1 MQASQAARIF
11 HDWAYGEG
19 LVADGSAAHNLSS
32 PADFA
37 LITNVSDSGKM
48 LLRARQIQAVS
59 FNDAANEIIVFT
71 KRAAPSTKKQIA
83 ALPKA
88 IDDVSIKYRQGL
100 QNPIGSAVSAP
111 FGGPA
116 YTIRTAAGANFYTCG
131 SSISVGNFRDAGTL
145 CCLVRDQAGTL
156 YGMSNNHVSGSCS
169 HAGIGLPILAPGI
182 FDVAPGGLAPFTIGF
197 HHAAL
202 PLIAGSA
209 DNVSAQANRDAAI
222 FRIHDPLK
230 VSSYQGDSYDT
241 PPTVAPLVPGIQV
254 EKVGR
259 TTGHTHGQV
268 ISQFYGAHP
277 IQYSVALYG
286 FSGVVSFEPA
296 FVIVGNSELF
306 SDNGDSGS
314 LITSVDSNGQRNAV
328 GIVVGGM
335 NDSSAPGGKITIA
348 LSLTS
353 ILTELAVDLVSSHNV

>member
-1 MQASQAARIF
+1 MQASQAAKIF

-19 LVADGSAAHNLSS
+19 LITAGSSAHNLSS
-32 PADFA
+32 DPELR
-37 LITNVSDSGKM
+37 LITNVSDVGKM

-59 FNDAANEIIVFT
+59 FNDAAKEIIVFT

-88 IDDVSIKYRQGL
+88 IDDVFIKYRQGL
-100 QNPIGSAVSAP
+100 QNPIGLAVSAP

-116 YTIRTAAGANFYTCG
+116 YTIRAVAGANLYTCG
-131 SSISVGNFRDAGTL
+131 SSISVGNFREAGTL
-145 CCLVRDQAGTL
+145 CCLVRDQSGTL

-222 FRIHDPLK
+222 FLIHDPLK

-241 PPTVAPLVPGIQV
+241 PTTVAPLVPGMQV

-268 ISQFYGAHP
+268 IGQFFGAHP
-277 IQYSVALYG
+277 IQYTAALYG

-296 FVIVGNSELF
+296 FVVVGSSELF
-306 SDNGDSGS
+306 SDRGDSGS
-314 LITSVDSNGQRNAV
+314 LITSVDSNGQRKAV

-335 NDSSAPGGKITIA
+335 DDRSAPGGKITIA
-348 LSLTS
+348 LSLTP
-353 ILTELAVDLVSSHNV
+353 ILTELAVNLVSGHNV